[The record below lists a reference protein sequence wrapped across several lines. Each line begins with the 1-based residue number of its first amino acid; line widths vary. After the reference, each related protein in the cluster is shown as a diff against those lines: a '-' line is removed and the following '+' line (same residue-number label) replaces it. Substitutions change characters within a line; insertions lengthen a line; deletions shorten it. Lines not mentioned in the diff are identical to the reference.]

1 VAGALNNL
9 GYLQLQLGQPEQAHA
24 SYEESIA
31 LFKPMAA
38 TNPAFQE
45 DLQRVINN
53 LEELN
58 RKEGISSGKPVLA
71 LNDRSFLPKE
81 DPNTP
86 LRRSVLRLL
95 PTFTGEKPGIRPGT
109 AFVVKLQGDR
119 AWIATARHVVFAKD
133 DCRPA
138 VTVEAELY
146 AGALPEGLLPPR
158 LEVVLPRLE
167 WPAEG
172 DDLIILELRGLPADV
187 QPLPLSSAVPSGA
200 LKVIGHQTGQTAWSV
215 MAFTPLK
222 SNEQQIILDGSLL
235 PGASG
240 SPVLNGSGEVLGLV
254 YETTTYAKQ
263 SMDLV
268 SAYRTAVIQ
277 RLLP

>member
-1 VAGALNNL
+1 
-9 GYLQLQLGQPEQAHA
+9 
-24 SYEESIA
+24 
-31 LFKPMAA
+31 
-38 TNPAFQE
+38 
-45 DLQRVINN
+45 
-53 LEELN
+53 
-58 RKEGISSGKPVLA
+58 
-71 LNDRSFLPKE
+71 
-81 DPNTP
+81 
-86 LRRSVLRLL
+86 
-95 PTFTGEKPGIRPGT
+95 
-109 AFVVKLQGDR
+109 
-119 AWIATARHVVFAKD
+119 
-133 DCRPA
+133 
-138 VTVEAELY
+138 
-146 AGALPEGLLPPR
+146 
-158 LEVVLPRLE
+158 
-167 WPAEG
+167 
-172 DDLIILELRGLPADV
+172 
-187 QPLPLSSAVPSGA
+187 